1 MTKAAGRVSERPNGG
16 GYPIAWGISVPL
28 ACAVLAPGPAAAHVK
43 WFCAYDVTQ
52 PPLPLDQV
60 LNPIFLYCAL
70 LFVVLLFLGFLL
82 DRLAQ
87 RSGWDVAV
95 DRFLAP
101 ATAFQPRLMRAGVGA
116 FFVCLWV
123 KGGIILTPEL
133 NTDSAVIP
141 WLQFAIAFCTIW
153 RFTCFFA
160 GLGIVALYIYAAT
173 LYGVFHLVDYPIF
186 LGIAVYLML
195 TATNHPPLLRLRMPV
210 LYAASGFTLMWA
222 AIEKFGYPQWTLP
235 LLVEHNRITFGM
247 DFDVFMVLAGFVE
260 FSLAYFLITGTAI
273 LRLGT
278 GYLLFIFAAAVID
291 FGKIDAIGHML
302 IIVALVIMTLGG
314 KTSLQE
320 LFVRPK
326 RGVLA
331 ETSLMTVLHFVF
343 LVGFFVLYYGI
354 QFLEYE
360 A

>member
-1 MTKAAGRVSERPNGG
+1 MTTIAGRPAGPPGLGAR
-16 GYPIAWGISVPL
+16 PIAWGIIVPL
-28 ACAVLAPGPAAAHVK
+28 LCWVLAPGPAAAHVK
-43 WFCAYDVTQ
+43 WFCAYDVTK
-52 PPLPLDQV
+52 PPLPIGEV

-70 LFVVLLFLGFLL
+70 LFAVLLFLGFLL

-87 RSGWDVAV
+87 RSGWDTGV

-101 ATAFQPRLMRAGVGA
+101 AAAFQPRLMRAGVGA
-116 FFVCLWV
+116 FFVSLWV

-133 NTDSAVIP
+133 TTESTLIP
-141 WLQFAIAFCTIW
+141 WLQFFIAFCVIW

-160 GLGIVALYIYAAT
+160 GLGIIGLYAYGVSI
-173 LYGVFHLVDYPIF
+173 YGVFHMVDYPIF
-186 LGIAVYLML
+186 LGIAGYLML
-195 TATNHPPLLRLRMPV
+195 TATNRPALLKLRMPV

-235 LLVEHNRITFGM
+235 LLAEHNRITFGM

-260 FSLAYFLITGTAI
+260 FSLAYFLITGTSI

-278 GYLLFIFAAAVID
+278 GYLLFIFAAAVLD

-326 RGVLA
+326 RSVLA

-343 LVGFFVLYYGI
+343 LAGFFVLYYGI

>member
-1 MTKAAGRVSERPNGG
+1 MIGVTARYGRQRGRARRVWWAATSAG
-16 GYPIAWGISVPL
+16 L
-28 ACAVLAPGPAAAHVK
+28 CALLLPGVAAAHVK
-43 WFCAYDVTQ
+43 WFCDYDVTL
-52 PPLPLDQV
+52 PPKPIIQV
-60 LNPIFLYCAL
+60 LTPTFLWISAL
-70 LFVVLLFLGFLL
+70 FAVLLFLGFLF

-87 RSGWDVAV
+87 RSGWDTVV

-101 ATAFQPRLMRAGVGA
+101 AAAFQPRLMRAGVGA

-133 NTDSAVIP
+133 NTQSTVIP
-141 WLQFAIAFCTIW
+141 WLQLLIAMGTIW
-153 RFTCFFA
+153 RRTCFLS
-160 GLGIVALYIYAAT
+160 GLGIIGLYVHAITIY
-173 LYGVFHLVDYPIF
+173 GIFHMVDYPIF

-195 TATNHPPLLRLRMPV
+195 TASKSPALNRLRMPV
-210 LYAASGFTLMWA
+210 VYAASGFTLMWA

-247 DFDVFMVLAGFVE
+247 DFDLFMVLAGFVE

-278 GYLLFIFAAAVID
+278 GYLLFIFSAAIID

-302 IIVALVIMTLGG
+302 IIVALVMMTLNG
-314 KTSLQE
+314 KTPLQG
-320 LFVRPK
+320 LFVRPQ
-326 RGVLA
+326 RGLLA
-331 ETSLMTVLHFVF
+331 ETTLMTALHFVF
-343 LVGFFVLYYGI
+343 LAGFFAIYYGI

>member
-1 MTKAAGRVSERPNGG
+1 MRSAPPRVIGIGRRGWRIAGLAA
-16 GYPIAWGISVPL
+16 AAALVP
-28 ACAVLAPGPAAAHVK
+28 AGASAHVK
-43 WFCAYDVTQ
+43 WFCAYDVTL
-52 PPLPLDQV
+52 PPLPLSEV
-60 LNPIFLYCAL
+60 LTPMFFWVSGVFA
-70 LFVVLLFLGFLL
+70 VLLFLGFTL

-87 RSGWDVAV
+87 NSSWDAAV
-95 DRFLAP
+95 DRFFAP
-101 ATAFQPRLMRAGVGA
+101 AAAFQPRLMRVGVGA

-123 KGGIILTPEL
+123 KGGLILTPEL
-133 NTDSAVIP
+133 ITDSTTIP
-141 WLQFAIAFCTIW
+141 WLQLLIAIGTIW
-153 RFTCFFA
+153 RRTCLLS
-160 GLGIVALYIYAAT
+160 GLGIVGLYVHAAT

-195 TATNHPPLLRLRMPV
+195 TASDRPALLRLRTPI
-210 LYAASGFTLMWA
+210 LYASSGFTLMWA

-247 DFDVFMVLAGFVE
+247 DFSVFMMLAGFVE

-273 LRLGT
+273 IRLGT
-278 GYLLFIFAAAVID
+278 FYLLFIFAAAILD

-302 IIVALVIMTLGG
+302 IIVALCIMTLNG
-314 KTSLQE
+314 KSALQE
-320 LFVRPK
+320 LFVRPE

-331 ETSLMTVLHFVF
+331 EASLMTALHFVF
-343 LVGFFVLYYGI
+343 LAGFFVLYYGI